1 MTWCHLCNRATEEEF
16 YIDHMSVYH
25 PTTLFVMYAMNLP
38 PGRMDYVNSFP
49 FYLNEAEQAEQ
60 AEQEEEED
68 DGEYESLL
76 SLCNEIGDHKIGIDD
91 ITRVSTIVDKKSIS
105 MHDTCPICLEAFIEK
120 DAEVYMLN
128 SCNHTYCEECITTW
142 CLENRICPV
151 CKSDV

>member
-16 YIDHMSVYH
+16 YIDHMSVHH

-49 FYLNEAEQAEQ
+49 FYLNEAVEGED
-60 AEQEEEED
+60 D

>member
-16 YIDHMSVYH
+16 YIDHMSVHH

-49 FYLNEAEQAEQ
+49 FYLNEAAEAEQ
-60 AEQEEEED
+60 GEEDD

-105 MHDTCPICLEAFIEK
+105 MHDMCPICLEAFIEK

-128 SCNHTYCEECITTW
+128 TCNHTYCEECITTW

-151 CKSDV
+151 CKSDVV